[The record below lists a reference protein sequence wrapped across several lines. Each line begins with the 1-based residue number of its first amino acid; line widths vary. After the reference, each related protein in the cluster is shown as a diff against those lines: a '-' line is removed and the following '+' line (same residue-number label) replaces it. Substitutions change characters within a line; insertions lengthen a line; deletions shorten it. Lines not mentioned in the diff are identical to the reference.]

1 MTEQVLIVEDDAGV
15 RDLLRDELEAEGLS
29 VLESETLRHARE
41 LLNGHHVDLLI
52 TDLRLPDGSGQE
64 LLRTLADDEEA
75 APASL
80 VITAFG
86 GVRDAVEAL
95 KLGADDFLTKPLDP
109 DHFLLTVRR
118 LLEHR
123 RMRDELTRYRS
134 LEDGESFHGMYGAS
148 PGMRRLF
155 EQIHLIA
162 QGDGAVLVLGESGTG
177 KELVARALHEGSPRA
192 DRPFVAVNCAGIPGE
207 LMESEFFGHVAGA
220 FTGARNNHSG
230 LFRQANG
237 GTLLLDEIGE
247 MPLNLQAKLL
257 RVLEEGRIRPV
268 GASGEE
274 EVDVRIVAATNRD
287 VRAQV
292 KAGDL
297 REDLYF
303 RLETFAVEVPP
314 LRERGDDRELL
325 ASRFLREFAAR
336 QERPVEGFTAAALA
350 LIQRYPFPGNVR
362 ELRNVIERAVLF
374 CRGNEIRPEDLP
386 ARLRG
391 SDDDGLGTPEGVG
404 PFGDLPTLENLQQR
418 YARYVL
424 SHTGGNKKQAASIL
438 GVTRSTLYRWLDR
451 PAESPRGET

>member
-1 MTEQVLIVEDDAGV
+1 MPEQVLIVEDDAGI

-29 VLESETLRHARE
+29 VLDSETLQQARE

-64 LLRTLADDEEA
+64 LLREQAGDDA
-75 APASL
+75 APAAL

-86 GVRDAVEAL
+86 GVRDAVAAL

-109 DHFLLTVRR
+109 DHFLLTVQR

-123 RMRDELTRYRS
+123 RLRNELTRYRS
-134 LEDGESFHGMYGAS
+134 LTDGESFHGMYGSS

-155 EQIHLIA
+155 EQIELIA
-162 QGDGAVLVLGESGTG
+162 EGEGAVLVLGESGTG
-177 KELVARALHEGSPRA
+177 KELVARALHAGSSRA
-192 DRPFVAVNCAGIPGE
+192 DGPFVAVNCAGIPGE

-220 FTGARNNHSG
+220 FTGARNSHAG
-230 LFRQANG
+230 LFRQADG

-287 VRAQV
+287 VRGQV

-303 RLETFAVEVPP
+303 RLETFAIEIPP

-336 QERPVEGFTAAALA
+336 QERSIEGFDPAALA

-391 SDDDGLGTPEGVG
+391 EDGGDLGVPEGAG
-404 PFGDLPTLENLQQR
+404 PFGDMPTLETLQQR

-424 SHTGGNKKQAASIL
+424 SHTGGNKKQAAAIL

-451 PAESPRGET
+451 PEAADSGR